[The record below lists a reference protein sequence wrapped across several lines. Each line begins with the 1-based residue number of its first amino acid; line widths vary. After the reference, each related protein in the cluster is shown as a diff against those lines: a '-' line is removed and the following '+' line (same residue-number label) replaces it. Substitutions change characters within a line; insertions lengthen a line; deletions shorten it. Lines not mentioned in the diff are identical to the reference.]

1 MFVTEDLSGVPGQ
14 SDRVRALI
22 ERIMKHA
29 EELLPKIEDVQ
40 AEQMGDLV
48 DKEMQQTSE
57 AIEKAAEKIAVS
69 GFFLLPLVFLGVFS
83 FLYL

>member
-1 MFVTEDLSGVPGQ
+1 MFITEDLSGVPGQ

-69 GFFLLPLVFLGVFS
+69 GFSCFH
-83 FLYL
+83 